1 MGGVMMLE
9 FSRHHIGTCHST
21 LDLLEEG
28 DLCIKDKIA
37 GPNVSF
43 ILECN

>member
-1 MGGVMMLE
+1 MLE
-9 FSRHHIGTCHST
+9 FSRHHIGNTCTCHST

-28 DLCIKDKIA
+28 DLSITDKIA
-37 GPNVSF
+37 DPNVSF